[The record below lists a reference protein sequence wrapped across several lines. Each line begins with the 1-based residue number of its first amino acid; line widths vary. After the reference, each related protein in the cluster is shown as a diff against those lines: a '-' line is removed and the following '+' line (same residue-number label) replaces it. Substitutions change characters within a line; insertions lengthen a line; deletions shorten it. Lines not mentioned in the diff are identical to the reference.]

1 MKLPNLERA
10 FVRPEKITRY
20 LLSEDHPVGRHKA
33 RFFLGFRFSLSSWQ
47 RLETALLQHA
57 SQYEVAQ
64 VETTPFSVSY
74 AIDGPLLTPDRRN
87 PQVKTVWFME
97 TGQNAPYFI
106 TAHPLKRAR

>member
-20 LLSEDHPVGRHKA
+20 LLSEDHPVGRYKA
-33 RFFLGFRFSLSSWQ
+33 MFFLGFGFSLSSWQ
-47 RLETALLQHA
+47 QLETALLQHA

-64 VETTPFSVSY
+64 VETTPFGVSY
-74 AIDGPLLTPDRRN
+74 AMDGPLLTPDGQT
-87 PQVKTVWFME
+87 PQVRTVWFME

-106 TAHPLKRAR
+106 TAHPLKRVR